1 MIRQPND
8 SVPLSTRV
16 FAVVVV
22 AATVVSSGYFTVS
35 GLVDPGGLVPGGD
48 AHAARVYAAYMSV
61 RSIVVLGALL
71 ACAAVRAWRA
81 LALVLALNGVV
92 QVGDAVLGVVQRQIA
107 QSVGPACFAAA
118 LFAAGWWL
126 TRRSRRAGKIGPG
139 KRAADHTRPKPR
151 SEVGV

>member
-1 MIRQPND
+1 
-8 SVPLSTRV
+8 V

-71 ACAAVRAWRA
+71 SCSAARAWRA
-81 LALVLALNGVV
+81 LALVLALNGAV
-92 QVGDAVLGVVQRQIA
+92 QVGDAILGVAQRQIA

-126 TRRSRRAGKIGPG
+126 TRRPRRAGEPAIG
-139 KRAADHTRPKPR
+139 KRVADHTRPKPVC
-151 SEVGV
+151 EAGV